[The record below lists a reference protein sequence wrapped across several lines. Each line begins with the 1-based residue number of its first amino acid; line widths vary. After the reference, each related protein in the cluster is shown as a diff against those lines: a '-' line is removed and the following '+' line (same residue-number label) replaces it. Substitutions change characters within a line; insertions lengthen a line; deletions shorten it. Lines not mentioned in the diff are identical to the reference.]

1 MGLFYNFAKTDSLMY
16 KRLLFVPILLL
27 PFMFP
32 SCHNTPGG
40 EHVKESPEKSEITS
54 FFDLHADKETQAV
67 RDTGDAADDPAVWI
81 HPEDPGRS
89 LILGTNKQR
98 GLAVYDLSGDELFFS
113 PIGKVNNVDVRYN
126 FPLGDEKIDIVAA
139 SNRNDNSIAL
149 MQIDESGTLK
159 DIADTVYVSS
169 VDGVYG
175 ICLYH
180 NKAKNTYYVIIN
192 SKTGQVE
199 QWLLKSGDNMKIHAE
214 LVRNFDVGGLTEGC
228 VADDELGVLYIGQ
241 EDHGIWRY
249 YAEPDMGNE
258 RTAVDD
264 FNNPMITA
272 DIEGLTIYYGA
283 EGSGYLIA
291 SSQGNNSYSVYSRTE
306 PNEYLGSF
314 RIIDEKGGID
324 GTEDTDG
331 IDVTNLAMG
340 EQYPNGFFIAQD
352 GYNYEKGTETT
363 QNFKMISWE
372 KIAEAFTPP
381 LLIDN
386 SYNIRD

>member
-1 MGLFYNFAKTDSLMY
+1 MY
-16 KRLLFVPILLL
+16 IRILIVPLLLSGFILL
-27 PFMFP
+27 
-32 SCHNTPGG
+32 SCNNSPG
-40 EHVKESPEKSEITS
+40 EKQQKENPDKSEVTGFIN
-54 FFDLHADKETQAV
+54 LYADMETPAV
-67 RDTGDAADDPAVWI
+67 RDTGDAADDPCVWI

-98 GLAVYDLSGDELFFS
+98 GLAVYDLSGEELFFS
-113 PIGKVNNVDVRYN
+113 PMGRVNNVDVRYN
-126 FPLGDEKIDIVAA
+126 FPLGNKKIDIVAA
-139 SNRNDNSIAL
+139 SNRSDNSIAL
-149 MQIDESGTLK
+149 LQIDESGTLK
-159 DIADTVYVSS
+159 DISDTVYVSS

-180 NKAKNTYYVIIN
+180 NKAKNTYYVIVN
-192 SKTGQVE
+192 SKAGQVE
-199 QWLLKSGDNMKIHAE
+199 QWLLKPGDNMKIQAE
-214 LVRNFDVGGLTEGC
+214 LVRSFEVGGLTEGC

-249 YAEPDMGNE
+249 HAEPDMGNE

-264 FNNPMITA
+264 FNNPKLAA

-283 EGSGYLIA
+283 NGSGYLIA
-291 SSQGNNSYSVYSRTE
+291 SSQGNNSYAVYSRTE

-331 IDVTNLAMG
+331 IDVINLSMD
-340 EQYPNGFFIAQD
+340 EQYPHGFFIAQD
-352 GYNYEKGTETT
+352 GYNYEKGQKTT
-363 QNFKMISWE
+363 QNFKMISWK